1 MAAAFCAPRLN
12 PDARSDMHD
21 SKARSTGYWLTT
33 GLAGLNFL
41 IAGTAYLVGVQPVRD
56 AFAELGY
63 PAYLVPFLGACKLL
77 AGITLLAPRL
87 PRLKEWAYA
96 GITFNLIGA
105 AASHAAAGHPAIKV
119 MAPLLILAVA
129 LASWSL
135 RPASRRLDPRP
146 EDPLERSQRPVARSQ
161 PGVA

>member
-1 MAAAFCAPRLN
+1 
-12 PDARSDMHD
+12 MHD

-33 GLAGLNFL
+33 SLAGLNFL
-41 IAGTAYLVGVQPVRD
+41 IAGTAYLAGVQAVRD

-77 AGITLLAPRL
+77 GGLALLAPRL

-96 GITFNLIGA
+96 GITCNLIGA
-105 AASHAAAGHPAIKV
+105 AASHAATGHAATKV
-119 MAPLLILAVA
+119 IAPLLVLAVV

-146 EDPLERSQRPVARSQ
+146 EASPERNQPPAARAQ

>member
-1 MAAAFCAPRLN
+1 MRAAFCAPRLG
-12 PDARSDMHD
+12 PDARSDMYD

-41 IAGTAYLVGVQPVRD
+41 FAGTAYLVGVQAVRD

-63 PAYLVPFLGACKLL
+63 PAYLVPFLGACKVLGGL
-77 AGITLLAPRL
+77 ALLAPRL

-96 GITFNLIGA
+96 GITCNLIGA
-105 AASHAAAGHPAIKV
+105 AASHAAAGHPATKV
-119 MAPLLILAVA
+119 MAPLLVLAVA
-129 LASWSL
+129 LTSWSL

-146 EDPLERSQRPVARSQ
+146 EHPPERNHQPAARSRAE
-161 PGVA
+161 VA